1 MALPSSAL
9 RYRAL
14 CAVGLLTLLAACAPA
29 PITLSNRFNPDEVAW
44 SKQRGTAVV
53 RGRDFLRTQVGEVRT
68 CAGLP
73 VTLVPRSA
81 YSQEVTMRAYPTRT
95 VIANPDPAADEFIRR
110 TTCDAQGN
118 FVFHDLPAGEWYLG
132 ARVLWDA
139 PHGLQQ
145 GGIIVLPQVVK
156 TLPNKSTEVIVVR

>member
-53 RGRDFLRTQVGEVRT
+53 QLCKG
-68 CAGLP
+68 
-73 VTLVPRSA
+73 
-81 YSQEVTMRAYPTRT
+81 
-95 VIANPDPAADEFIRR
+95 
-110 TTCDAQGN
+110 
-118 FVFHDLPAGEWYLG
+118 
-132 ARVLWDA
+132 
-139 PHGLQQ
+139 
-145 GGIIVLPQVVK
+145 
-156 TLPNKSTEVIVVR
+156 

>member
-1 MALPSSAL
+1 MALPSSVL

-29 PITLSNRFNPDEVAW
+29 PIILSNRFNPDEVAW

-53 RGRDFLRTQVGEVRT
+53 RGQDFLRTQGGEVRT

-118 FVFHDLPAGEWYLG
+118 FVFRDLPAGEWYVG
-132 ARVLWDA
+132 VLWDV
-139 PHGLQQ
+139 PQGPQQ
-145 GGIIVLPQVVK
+145 GGIVVLPQVVK
-156 TLPNKSTEVIVVR
+156 TLPNETAEVSIMR